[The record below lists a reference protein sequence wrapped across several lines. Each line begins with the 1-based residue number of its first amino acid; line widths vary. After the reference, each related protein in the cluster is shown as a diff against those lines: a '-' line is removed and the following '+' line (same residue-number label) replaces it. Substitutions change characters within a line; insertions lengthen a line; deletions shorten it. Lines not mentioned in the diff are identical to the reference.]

1 MQTLTDGELVWDTL
15 PDGQKEP
22 RFLIF
27 DCLVMDGQILMD
39 RTLDKR
45 LAYVKERLYS
55 PYTKLFK
62 EFPDERQYQPFFL
75 EMKPFQ
81 LAYGIEL
88 MFKKILPS
96 LTHGNDGLIFT
107 CRNTPYKHGTDPHI
121 LKWKPPEENTVDCRL
136 KLTFPLVEPTE
147 EERREG
153 ILEPFVDYDSVPQSE
168 LTVYKGG
175 SGPDAYEP
183 FGDVYIAEDE
193 WETLK
198 GLGDPL
204 NDRIVEC
211 NQDEQ
216 GRWRIVRFRDDKHE
230 ANHKTTVASVLESIR
245 DRVSEK
251 DLYRAA
257 GPIRDSWKARQAR
270 AAR

>member
-1 MQTLTDGELVWDTL
+1 VWDTL
-15 PDGQKEP
+15 PDGTKEP

-45 LAYVKERLYS
+45 LAYVKERLFT
-55 PYTKLFK
+55 PYKKLFK
-62 EFPDERQYQPFFL
+62 EYPDERKFQPFFL

-81 LAYGIEL
+81 LAYGIEM
-88 MFKKILPS
+88 MFKQILPS

-136 KLTFPLVEPTE
+136 KLNFPTVEPTE
-147 EERREG
+147 EERSMG
-153 ILEPFVDYDSVPQSE
+153 IAEPFVDYDSVPHSE
-168 LTVYKGG
+168 LIVFRGG
-175 SGPDAYEP
+175 SGPEQYEY
-183 FGDVYIAEDE
+183 FADVDISEEE

-198 GLGDPL
+198 GLEEPL

-211 NQDEQ
+211 NLDDQ
-216 GRWRIVRFRDDKHE
+216 GRWHIIRFRDDKHE
-230 ANHKTTVASVLESIR
+230 ANHKSTITSVMESIR

-251 DLYRAA
+251 DLYNAA
-257 GPIRDSWKARQAR
+257 GRIRDSWKARQAR
-270 AAR
+270 QRQGKEGQ